1 MAKRY
6 LGNSELINDI
16 QGCHPLAEVYVI
28 EALRHYSEQMLK
40 VTQDEWGINS
50 LIALDA
56 WQDIAQETI
65 SRIEHRNEG

>member
-1 MAKRY
+1 MKRY

-28 EALRHYSEQMLK
+28 EALRHYSEQMLA
-40 VTQDEWGINS
+40 VTQAEWGINS
-50 LIALDA
+50 LISLEA

-65 SRIEHRNEG
+65 GRIKDRDKG

>member
-1 MAKRY
+1 MGKRY

-28 EALRHYSEQMLK
+28 EALRAYSEQMLA
-40 VTQDEWGINS
+40 VTHAEWGINS
-50 LIALDA
+50 LIALEA

-65 SRIEHRNEG
+65 GRIKDRDKG

>member
-16 QGCHPLAEVYVI
+16 QGCHPLAEVYVL
-28 EALRHYSEQMLK
+28 EALRYYSEQMIK
-40 VTQDEWGINS
+40 VTQAEWGVNS

-56 WQDIAQETI
+56 WQDIAKEAI
-65 SRIEHRNEG
+65 NRIKHRNEG

>member
-1 MAKRY
+1 MKRY

-28 EALRHYSEQMLK
+28 EALRHYSEQMMK
-40 VTQDEWGINS
+40 ITEDEWGANS
-50 LIALDA
+50 LIALGA

-65 SRIEHRNEG
+65 DRIRDRDKG

>member
-1 MAKRY
+1 MGKRY

-28 EALRHYSEQMLK
+28 EALRYYSEKMLE
-40 VTQDEWGINS
+40 VTQAEWGPNS

-56 WQDIAQETI
+56 WQDIAKETI
-65 SRIEHRNEG
+65 NRITHRNEG

>member
-1 MAKRY
+1 MPKRY

-28 EALRHYSEQMLK
+28 EALRSYSEQMMQ
-40 VTQDEWGINS
+40 VTQAEWGANS

-65 SRIEHRNEG
+65 GRIRDRDKG

>member
-28 EALRHYSEQMLK
+28 EALRSYSEQMMQ
-40 VTQDEWGINS
+40 VTQAEWGANS

-65 SRIEHRNEG
+65 GRIRDRDKG

>member
-6 LGNSELINDI
+6 QGNSELIDSI

-40 VTQDEWGINS
+40 LTQDEWGANS

-56 WQDIAQETI
+56 WQDIAKEAI
-65 SRIEHRNEG
+65 ERIERRNKD

>member
-1 MAKRY
+1 MKRY

-28 EALRHYSEQMLK
+28 EALRHYSEQMLA
-40 VTQDEWGINS
+40 VTHAEWGINS
-50 LIALDA
+50 LIALEA

-65 SRIEHRNEG
+65 GRIKDRDKG

>member
-1 MAKRY
+1 MKRY

-28 EALRHYSEQMLK
+28 EALRAYSEQMLA
-40 VTQDEWGINS
+40 VTHAEWGINS
-50 LIALDA
+50 LIALEA

-65 SRIEHRNEG
+65 GRIKDRDKG

>member
-1 MAKRY
+1 MGKRY

-28 EALRHYSEQMLK
+28 EALRSYSEQMLK
-40 VTQDEWGINS
+40 VTQAEWGLNS

-56 WQDIAQETI
+56 WQDIANETI
-65 SRIEHRNEG
+65 NRIEHRNEG

>member
-1 MAKRY
+1 MGKRY
-6 LGNSELINDI
+6 LGNSELIDDI

-40 VTQDEWGINS
+40 VTMEEWGVNS

-56 WQDIAQETI
+56 WQDIARDAI
-65 SRIEHRNEG
+65 NRIEHRNEG

>member
-1 MAKRY
+1 MKRY

-40 VTQDEWGINS
+40 VTDAEWGANS
-50 LIALDA
+50 LIALSA

-65 SRIEHRNEG
+65 DRIQNRDKG

>member
-1 MAKRY
+1 MCKRY

-28 EALRHYSEQMLK
+28 EALRSYSEQMLA
-40 VTQDEWGINS
+40 VTHSEWGINS

-56 WQDIAQETI
+56 WQAIAKETI
-65 SRIEHRNEG
+65 SRIESRAEG